1 MDPTQLLKQLE
12 EIANVADVRAKQSI
26 LEACQQ
32 WLLDSN
38 DSTVD
43 RPLLEALPSLC
54 SSLFGASGGLKTL
67 LGSICPLVARLL
79 RLHGDTKLQYR
90 ISIDNLPASTRR
102 ALASSDWSGIAAIY
116 RDRIAD
122 HGPAYG
128 TESLAAAA
136 LGVSSAMAS
145 GSGGLV
151 RSAADQPKR
160 VLPNIFQHTQAQQH
174 GAVSRFPVSVA
185 APVAKAPA
193 YNYPPSLDLA
203 YYDIIKEL
211 LAFFVPKKPL
221 VVEFGPSS
229 FVTPRKTSAS
239 QRRMFDAGQDGVSRS
254 GNAVRRTMDLQNNGA
269 SPVAAGADAGNGSAS
284 KDVFSSR
291 DVDSSSEK
299 ATVTDVSQP
308 AGQRWA
314 FEKPKVAQIRCI
326 GLLIDHLKSLD
337 LRRIL
342 TENQVSQFKAE
353 MSEFRKEEAYDVAK
367 AGPFVKDNFVYYY
380 TSCCRRSSNK
390 AHTLSFT
397 STTSQRRSIDIIEMV
412 VKVFSDP
419 GLLELLRVM
428 ETALSTLDTGTF
440 SGFNTPVNRSPRMRN
455 QLLSGSRNQA
465 AGHDAATDR
474 LYTYQNSGPTLF

>member
-54 SSLFGASGGLKTL
+54 SSLFGASGGLKTGIL
-67 LGSICPLVARLL
+67 QRVLHPHERRLWQAFLAPSAPLVARLL

-160 VLPNIFQHTQAQQH
+160 VLPNMLFNMFEYYMFCLAFTVRLVQVDSVNIKTYPSTQH

-291 DVDSSSEK
+291 DVDSVGRALLASEFVFSIFVELWLCPCESSEK

-308 AGQRWA
+308 AGQRW
-314 FEKPKVAQIRCI
+314 VCS
-326 GLLIDHLKSLD
+326 H
-337 LRRIL
+337 
-342 TENQVSQFKAE
+342 
-353 MSEFRKEEAYDVAK
+353 
-367 AGPFVKDNFVYYY
+367 
-380 TSCCRRSSNK
+380 
-390 AHTLSFT
+390 AHAV
-397 STTSQRRSIDIIEMV
+397 RSIC
-412 VKVFSDP
+412 
-419 GLLELLRVM
+419 
-428 ETALSTLDTGTF
+428 
-440 SGFNTPVNRSPRMRN
+440 
-455 QLLSGSRNQA
+455 
-465 AGHDAATDR
+465 GHC
-474 LYTYQNSGPTLF
+474 